1 MCKNF
6 YKIYD
11 YQVING
17 ICIGIIFNHVYIKNS
32 IKPGLW
38 SGFSL
43 NRKNYLFINI
53 MEKAIELSHKE
64 FLKIDKDYSKSA
76 KAADLVYVNDKQVGI
91 SRLKKGKGFVYLFDN
106 KPLKDKAQLERIKKL
121 VIPPAWTDVWI
132 CPKEDGHIQATGFDI
147 RERKQYRYHQFWH
160 SLRNE
165 TKFHRLFEFGKLLPS
180 LRLKM
185 EEDMAKKELG
195 EEKVLSTVI
204 SLMERTYIRIGSDDY
219 EKMYGSY
226 GLTTLKDSH
235 VKVNGTTLHFSFK
248 GKKGIFHNITIK
260 SRRLAK
266 MVEKCKEIPGKELFQ
281 YYDEGGARKSIDSGM
296 VNRYIKAGTSDDFT
310 AKDIR
315 TWAGTLNILRAFK
328 SIGAA
333 ETETDSKKNVL
344 AALDEVSKKLGN
356 SRTVC
361 KKYYVHPGIIK
372 LYEEKSLQKYLN
384 ELEKIEQADNLSG
397 LTSDERVLMKIL
409 GELV

>member
-1 MCKNF
+1 
-6 YKIYD
+6 
-11 YQVING
+11 
-17 ICIGIIFNHVYIKNS
+17 
-32 IKPGLW
+32 
-38 SGFSL
+38 
-43 NRKNYLFINI
+43 